1 MKDLLKRYFGYDEFR
16 PLQEEII
23 GSVLDKRD
31 TLVIMPTGGGK
42 SLCYQLPA
50 LRMDGLTLVVSP
62 LIALMKDQVDALRAN
77 GIAAEFINSTL
88 TYAEINRVQTQARQG
103 GLKILYLAPE
113 RLALPDFMGFLSTL
127 KVSLV
132 AVDEAHCI
140 SEWGHDFRPDYRTL
154 GGLRRGMP
162 DTPFIALTAT
172 ATERV
177 RGDIVSQLGLSKH
190 QEFIA
195 SFDRPNLRYEV
206 RPKERAFDQLVQ
218 LLRERK
224 GESAIIYCFSRNDTE
239 ELSDRLQDAGFKALA
254 YHAGME
260 AETRRRNQ
268 ERFIRDEVD
277 VIAATIAFGM
287 GIDKPD
293 VRLVVHQELPKTLE
307 AYYQQTGRAGRDGLP
322 SDCVLFYSYG
332 DKIKQDFFI
341 NQITDAAEKRGAQ
354 EKLGQVIEFCTLRT
368 CRRRYLLDYFGE
380 DSLASPVALFAQS
393 DSSGD
398 DAGNCGGCDVCLADM
413 EDFDATVIAQ
423 KILSAVVRTGERFG
437 AGYIAQVL
445 RGSKAE
451 RVLRL
456 GHDNLSV
463 YGIVNDHSDGEI
475 REICGLLLDKGM
487 LRKTSSE
494 YATLGVTTEGRR
506 FLNDRESLTLS
517 RRKKQERPARE
528 SRSSRG
534 GVRDTLDYDSGLFE
548 ELRALRRRIASE
560 KRVPPYVVFGDA
572 TLQQMAYYMPQ
583 SEDSLSRISGVGAVK
598 LAQYGDEFLAV
609 IREYAGENN
618 LPDRTAELR
627 RRSESRNAKTAGSTY
642 EHTKK
647 LLEQGLSID
656 EVAQERDM
664 SPSTIFAHLEM
675 LVQTG
680 EDLDLRAHLPSPDRA
695 MRIQDAFHRV
705 GNNRLTPVREVL
717 GDDYSYEEIRLV
729 RAFMSQQATHDTEES
744 KSDNLAKPKGSTYE
758 QTRQLLAQGLSVEE
772 VARQRGFVTDTIMG
786 HIDRLVQSGED
797 IDLRLYLPSP
807 ERTRK
812 IQDALLASD
821 SSSLVP
827 VKEALGEDYS
837 YGELRIVRTFIN
849 QQATYD
855 ADESNSYSVAET
867 RQEYP
872 SAYEKWSTEEDNE
885 LKRLHDTGMSLS
897 ELAERFGRNLGAIR
911 SRLRKLFTD
920 N

>member
-1 MKDLLKRYFGYDEFR
+1 MSDIMKDLLKEYFGYDAFR

-23 GSVLDKRD
+23 GSVLQKRD
-31 TLVIMPTGGGK
+31 ALVIMPTGGGK

-50 LRMDGLTLVVSP
+50 LSMDGVTLVVSP
-62 LIALMKDQVDALRAN
+62 LIALMKDQVDALKAN
-77 GIAAEFINSTL
+77 GIPAEFINSTL
-88 TYAEINRVQTQARQG
+88 TYAEIMRVQTQARQG
-103 GLKILYLAPE
+103 SLKILYLAPE
-113 RLALPDFMGFLSTL
+113 RLALPDFQGFLSTL

-177 RGDIVSQLGLSKH
+177 RGDIVSQLGLNRA
-190 QEFIA
+190 QQFIA

-206 RPKERAFDQLVQ
+206 RPKQRAFEQLVG

-224 GESAIIYCFSRNDTE
+224 GESAIIYCFSRKDTE
-239 ELSDRLQDAGFKALA
+239 EFSDRLQDAGFKALP
-254 YHAGME
+254 YHAGMD

-354 EKLGQVIEFCTLRT
+354 EKLAQVIEFCALRT

-380 DSLASPVALFAQS
+380 DSLS
-393 DSSGD
+393 DGN
-398 DAGNCGGCDVCLADM
+398 DAGSCGNCDVCLADM
-413 EDFDATVIAQ
+413 EEFDATVIAQ
-423 KILSAVVRTGERFG
+423 KILSAVIRTGERFG
-437 AGYIAQVL
+437 AGYISQVL

-463 YGIVNDHSDGEI
+463 YGIVNDHSDGDI
-475 REICGLLLDKGM
+475 REICALLLDKR
-487 LRKTSSE
+487 LLHKTSTE
-494 YATLGVTTEGRR
+494 YATLGVTQEGRE
-506 FLNDRESLTLS
+506 FLRSKERLMLNRP
-517 RRKKQERPARE
+517 KKQEIERE

-534 GVRDTLDYDSGLFE
+534 GARDTLDYDSGLFE

-572 TLQQMAYYMPQ
+572 TLQQMAYYIPQ

-598 LAQYGDEFLAV
+598 LQQYGEEFLA
-609 IREYAGENN
+609 IICEYARENN
-618 LPDRTAELR
+618 LPDRYRTSASQRDSGR
-627 RRSESRNAKTAGSTY
+627 R
-642 EHTKK
+642 
-647 LLEQGLSID
+647 LL
-656 EVAQERDM
+656 
-664 SPSTIFAHLEM
+664 
-675 LVQTG
+675 
-680 EDLDLRAHLPSPDRA
+680 
-695 MRIQDAFHRV
+695 
-705 GNNRLTPVREVL
+705 
-717 GDDYSYEEIRLV
+717 
-729 RAFMSQQATHDTEES
+729 
-744 KSDNLAKPKGSTYE
+744 
-758 QTRQLLAQGLSVEE
+758 
-772 VARQRGFVTDTIMG
+772 
-786 HIDRLVQSGED
+786 
-797 IDLRLYLPSP
+797 
-807 ERTRK
+807 
-812 IQDALLASD
+812 
-821 SSSLVP
+821 
-827 VKEALGEDYS
+827 
-837 YGELRIVRTFIN
+837 
-849 QQATYD
+849 
-855 ADESNSYSVAET
+855 
-867 RQEYP
+867 
-872 SAYEKWSTEEDNE
+872 
-885 LKRLHDTGMSLS
+885 
-897 ELAERFGRNLGAIR
+897 
-911 SRLRKLFTD
+911 
-920 N
+920 

>member
-1 MKDLLKRYFGYDEFR
+1 MAAESSLKDMQELLRQYFGYDEFR

-23 GSVLDKRD
+23 DSVQSGRD

-50 LRMDGLTLVVSP
+50 LRMDGITLVVSP
-62 LIALMKDQVDALRAN
+62 LIALMKDQVDALKAN

-88 TYAEINRVQTQARQG
+88 TFAEIRRVQEQAYSG
-103 GLKILYLAPE
+103 NLKILYLAPE
-113 RLALPDFMGFLSTL
+113 RLALLDFQAFLSGLT
-127 KVSLV
+127 VSIV

-154 GGLRRGMP
+154 GDLRRGMP
-162 DTPFIALTAT
+162 DVPFIALTAT

-177 RGDIVSQLGLSKH
+177 RGDIVSQLGLRAH
-190 QEFIA
+190 QEYIA
-195 SFDRPNLRYEV
+195 SFDRPNLRYDV

-224 GESAIIYCFSRNDTE
+224 GESAIIYCFSRKDTE
-239 ELSDRLQDAGFKALA
+239 ELSDRLQNAGFKALA

-268 ERFIRDEVD
+268 ERFIRDDVD
-277 VIAATIAFGM
+277 VIAATVAFGM

-368 CRRRYLLDYFGE
+368 CRRRYLLDYFGD
-380 DSLASPVALFAQS
+380 DSLSE
-393 DSSGD
+393 GD

-413 EDFDATVIAQ
+413 EEFDATIIAQ

-437 AGYIAQVL
+437 AGHVSMVL

-463 YGIVNDHSDGEI
+463 YGIVDDYSDKEI
-475 REICGLLLDKGM
+475 KDIAAMLLDKG
-487 LRKTSSE
+487 LLYKTSSE

-506 FLNDRESLTLS
+506 FLNDRDTLTLS

-528 SRSSRG
+528 SRSSRRSE
-534 GVRDTLDYDSGLFE
+534 RDTLDYDGGLFE

-560 KRVPPYVVFGDA
+560 KGLPPYMVFGDA

-598 LAQYGDEFLAV
+598 LAQYGDDFMAV
-609 IREYAGENN
+609 IQGYAGENN
-618 LPDRTAELR
+618 LPDRTAGLR

-642 EHTKK
+642 EHTKN

-664 SPSTIFAHLEM
+664 SPSTIFAHVEM

-680 EDLDLRAHLPSPDRA
+680 ENLDLRAHLPSPDRA
-695 MRIQDAFHRV
+695 MRIQDAFHQA
-705 GNNRLTPVREVL
+705 GDNRLTPIKQML
-717 GDDYSYEEIRLV
+717 GDDYSYDEIRLV
-729 RAFMSQQATHDTEES
+729 RAFISQQATHDSNES
-744 KSDNLAKPKGSTYE
+744 KSY
-758 QTRQLLAQGLSVEE
+758 SVEE
-772 VARQRGFVTDTIMG
+772 IRNTRRRMK
-786 HIDRLVQSGED
+786 SG
-797 IDLRLYLPSP
+797 RPK
-807 ERTRK
+807 T
-812 IQDALLASD
+812 
-821 SSSLVP
+821 
-827 VKEALGEDYS
+827 
-837 YGELRIVRTFIN
+837 T
-849 QQATYD
+849 
-855 ADESNSYSVAET
+855 
-867 RQEYP
+867 
-872 SAYEKWSTEEDNE
+872 
-885 LKRLHDTGMSLS
+885 MS
-897 ELAERFGRNLGAIR
+897 
-911 SRLRKLFTD
+911 
-920 N
+920 

>member
-1 MKDLLKRYFGYDEFR
+1 MQGLRETGRLRMMPADNRPLERDTIMPAGPTATTADPMTAAHRTADLLPLLKHYFGYDEFR
-16 PLQEEII
+16 PEQEGII
-23 GSVLDKRD
+23 ANALAGRHG
-31 TLVIMPTGGGK
+31 LVIMPTGGGK

-50 LRMDGLTLVVSP
+50 MALDGLTLVVSP
-62 LIALMKDQVDALRAN
+62 LIALMKDQVDALKAN

-88 TYAEINRVQTQARQG
+88 AYAEIMRVQAQARQG

-113 RLALPDFMGFLSTL
+113 RLALSDFKEWLSTL
-127 KVSLV
+127 NVSLV

-162 DTPFIALTAT
+162 DVPFIALTAT

-206 RPKERAFDQLVQ
+206 RPKQRAFEQLVG
-218 LLRERK
+218 LLRECK
-224 GESAIIYCFSRNDTE
+224 GESAIIYCFSRKDTE
-239 ELSDRLQDAGFKALA
+239 ELADSLRDEGIGALA

-341 NQITDAAEKRGAQ
+341 NQITDAVEKQGAQ

-368 CRRRYLLDYFGE
+368 CRRRYLLDYF
-380 DSLASPVALFAQS
+380 DDASLSE
-393 DSSGD
+393 GD

-423 KILSAVVRTGERFG
+423 KVLSAVIRTGERFG
-437 AGYIAQVL
+437 IHYISQVL
-445 RGSKAE
+445 RGSKDK
-451 RVLRL
+451 RVLEN
-456 GHDNLSV
+456 GHDRLSV
-463 YGIVNDHSDGEI
+463 YDIVDDYSDKEI
-475 REICGLLLDKGM
+475 KDIAAMLLDKGF

-494 YATLGVTTEGRR
+494 YATLGVTAEGRR
-506 FLNDRESLTLS
+506 FLNERDTLTLS

-534 GVRDTLDYDSGLFE
+534 GGRDALEYDSGLFE
-548 ELRALRRRIASE
+548 ELRALRRRIARE
-560 KRVPPYVVFGDA
+560 KRLPPYMVFGDA

-598 LAQYGDEFLAV
+598 LAQYGDAFLTV
-609 IREYAGENN
+609 IREYAVENN
-618 LPDRTAELR
+618 LRDSTAGLR
-627 RRSESRNAKTAGSTY
+627 PRRESRSAKNAGSTY
-642 EHTKK
+642 EHTKN

-664 SPSTIFAHLEM
+664 SPSTIFAHVEM

-680 EDLDLRAHLPSPDRA
+680 ENLDLRAHLPPPDRA

-705 GNNRLTPVREVL
+705 GDNRLTPVKEML
-717 GDDYSYEEIRLV
+717 GDDYSYDEIRLV
-729 RAFMSQQATHDTEES
+729 RAFMSQQA
-744 KSDNLAKPKGSTYE
+744 
-758 QTRQLLAQGLSVEE
+758 
-772 VARQRGFVTDTIMG
+772 
-786 HIDRLVQSGED
+786 
-797 IDLRLYLPSP
+797 
-807 ERTRK
+807 
-812 IQDALLASD
+812 
-821 SSSLVP
+821 
-827 VKEALGEDYS
+827 
-837 YGELRIVRTFIN
+837 
-849 QQATYD
+849 
-855 ADESNSYSVAET
+855 
-867 RQEYP
+867 
-872 SAYEKWSTEEDNE
+872 
-885 LKRLHDTGMSLS
+885 
-897 ELAERFGRNLGAIR
+897 
-911 SRLRKLFTD
+911 
-920 N
+920 

>member
-1 MKDLLKRYFGYDEFR
+1 MKDLLKKHFGYDEFR
-16 PLQEEII
+16 PLQEEVID
-23 GSVLDKRD
+23 SVLQQRD
-31 TLVIMPTGGGK
+31 ALVIMPTGGGK

-50 LRMDGLTLVVSP
+50 LSLDGLTLVVSP
-62 LIALMKDQVDALRAN
+62 LIALMKDQVDSLRAN
-77 GIAAEFINSTL
+77 GIAAEFINSSL
-88 TYAEINRVQTQARQG
+88 TYAEIGRVQRQAQQG
-103 GLKILYLAPE
+103 ELKILYLAPE
-113 RLALPDFMGFLSTL
+113 RLTLPDFREFLGTL
-127 KVSLV
+127 NVSLV

-162 DTPFIALTAT
+162 SVPFIALTAT

-177 RGDIVSQLGLSKH
+177 RTDILTQLGLK
-190 QEFIA
+190 QPQQFIA

-224 GESAIIYCFSRNDTE
+224 GESAIIYCFSRKDTE
-239 ELSDRLQDAGFKALA
+239 ELSDRLQDEGFKALP
-254 YHAGME
+254 YHAGMD

-293 VRLVVHQELPKTLE
+293 VRLIVHQELPKSLE

-354 EKLGQVIEFCTLRT
+354 EKLAQVIDFCTLRT

-380 DSLASPVALFAQS
+380 DSLSSPSSPS
-393 DSSGD
+393 DD
-398 DAGNCGGCDVCLADM
+398 DASNCGGCDVCLADM
-413 EDFDATVIAQ
+413 EDFDATIIAQ
-423 KILSAVVRTGERFG
+423 KIMSAVIRTGERFG

-463 YGIVNDHSDGEI
+463 YGIVDDFSDADI
-475 REICGLLLDKGM
+475 REVCGMLLDKGM
-487 LRKTSSE
+487 LYKNSEE
-494 YATLGVTTEGRR
+494 YATLGVTAEGRR
-506 FLNDRESLTLS
+506 FLRSSERLMLA
-517 RRKKQERPARE
+517 RRKKSNSEVL
-528 SRSSRG
+528 SSHKRG
-534 GVRDTLDYDSGLFE
+534 EILDYDSKLFD
-548 ELRALRRRIASE
+548 LLCAVRISIAE
-560 KRVPPYVVFGDA
+560 DADVPPYIVFDDV
-572 TLQQMAYYMPQ
+572 TLQQMAFFFPQ
-583 SEDSLSRISGVGAVK
+583 SRENLLRISGVGAIK
-598 LAQYGDEFLAV
+598 LEQYGDRFLKV
-609 IREYAGENN
+609 IQRYAQEHN
-618 LPDRTAELR
+618 LPERSIEPQRQSRQRSGHHRTR
-627 RRSESRNAKTAGSTY
+627 IAGSTY
-642 EHTKK
+642 EHTKN

-664 SPSTIFAHLEM
+664 SPSTIFAHVEM

-695 MRIQDAFHRV
+695 MRIQDAFHRA
-705 GNNRLTPVREVL
+705 GDNRLTPVKQML

-729 RAFMSQQATHDTEES
+729 RAFM
-744 KSDNLAKPKGSTYE
+744 
-758 QTRQLLAQGLSVEE
+758 
-772 VARQRGFVTDTIMG
+772 
-786 HIDRLVQSGED
+786 
-797 IDLRLYLPSP
+797 
-807 ERTRK
+807 
-812 IQDALLASD
+812 
-821 SSSLVP
+821 
-827 VKEALGEDYS
+827 
-837 YGELRIVRTFIN
+837 N

-855 ADESNSYSVAET
+855 YDEAKSYSVAEI
-867 RQEYP
+867 RQEHP
-872 SAYEKWSTEEDNE
+872 SAYEKWTQEDDDE
-885 LKRLHDTGMSLS
+885 LNRLHDAGLSVS
-897 ELAERFGRNLGAIR
+897 ELAERFGRNHGAIR
-911 SRLRKLFTD
+911 SRLRKLSTEH
-920 N
+920 

>member
-1 MKDLLKRYFGYDEFR
+1 MAAESSLKDMQELLRQYFGYDEFR

-23 GSVLDKRD
+23 DSVQSGRD

-50 LRMDGLTLVVSP
+50 LKLDGITLVVSP
-62 LIALMKDQVDALRAN
+62 LIALMKDQVDALKAN

-88 TYAEINRVQTQARQG
+88 TFAEIRRVQEQAYSG
-103 GLKILYLAPE
+103 NLKILYLAPE
-113 RLALPDFMGFLSTL
+113 RLALDNFQAFLSGLT
-127 KVSLV
+127 VSLV

-162 DTPFIALTAT
+162 DVPFIALTAT

-177 RGDIVSQLGLSKH
+177 RGDIVSQLGLRAH
-190 QEFIA
+190 QEYIA
-195 SFDRPNLRYEV
+195 SFDRPNLRYDV
-206 RPKERAFDQLVQ
+206 RPKERAFNQLAQ

-224 GESAIIYCFSRNDTE
+224 GESAIIYCFSRKDTE
-239 ELSDRLQDAGFKALA
+239 ELSDRLQNAGFKALA

-268 ERFIRDEVD
+268 ERFIRDDVD
-277 VIAATIAFGM
+277 VIAATVAFGM

-368 CRRRYLLDYFGE
+368 CRRRYLLDYFG
-380 DSLASPVALFAQS
+380 DALLS
-393 DSSGD
+393 EGD

-413 EDFDATVIAQ
+413 EEFDATIIAQ
-423 KILSAVVRTGERFG
+423 RILSAVVRTGERFG
-437 AGYIAQVL
+437 AGHVSMVL

-463 YGIVNDHSDGEI
+463 YGIVDDYSDKEI
-475 REICGLLLDKGM
+475 KDIAAMLLAKRL
-487 LRKTSSE
+487 LYKTSSE

-506 FLNDRESLTLS
+506 FLNDRDTLTLS

-528 SRSSRG
+528 SRSSRRSE
-534 GVRDTLDYDSGLFE
+534 RDTLDYDSELFE

-560 KRVPPYVVFGDA
+560 KGLPPYMVFGDA

-598 LAQYGDEFLAV
+598 LAQYGDDFLAV

-618 LPDRTAELR
+618 LPDRMLGLQMQGRQNATKPSAVPVSYMERMRQQYSNAYEKWTDADDEQLIQGRLLGHSVQELAEQFGR
-627 RRSESRNAKTAGSTY
+627 QPSAIESRLR
-642 EHTKK
+642 K
-647 LLEQGLSID
+647 LALAMSGLDSNPRD
-656 EVAQERDM
+656 AEKQE
-664 SPSTIFAHLEM
+664 L
-675 LVQTG
+675 
-680 EDLDLRAHLPSPDRA
+680 
-695 MRIQDAFHRV
+695 
-705 GNNRLTPVREVL
+705 
-717 GDDYSYEEIRLV
+717 
-729 RAFMSQQATHDTEES
+729 
-744 KSDNLAKPKGSTYE
+744 STYE
-758 QTRQLLAQGLSVEE
+758 QTKLLLDQGLTLDE
-772 VARQRGFVTDTIMG
+772 VASERGLARGTIMG
-786 HIDRLVQSGED
+786 HIDRLVQAGQD
-797 IDLRLYLPSP
+797 IDLRPYLPSAQ
-807 ERTRK
+807 RMK
-812 IQDALLASD
+812 VIQDALKQSQ
-821 SSSLVP
+821 SNSLIP
-827 VKEALGEDYS
+827 VKEALGDDYD
-837 YGELRIVRTFIN
+837 YGELRIVRAFM
-849 QQATYD
+849 
-855 ADESNSYSVAET
+855 
-867 RQEYP
+867 RQHGG
-872 SAYEKWSTEEDNE
+872 
-885 LKRLHDTGMSLS
+885 L
-897 ELAERFGRNLGAIR
+897 
-911 SRLRKLFTD
+911 
-920 N
+920 

>member
-1 MKDLLKRYFGYDEFR
+1 MKDLLKEHFGYDEFR

-23 GSVLDKRD
+23 GSVLQQRD

-50 LRMDGLTLVVSP
+50 LRLDGLTLVVSP
-62 LIALMKDQVDALRAN
+62 LIALMKDQVDALKAN
-77 GIAAEFINSTL
+77 GIPAEFVNGTL
-88 TYAEINRVQTQARQG
+88 TYAEIMRVQTQARQG

-113 RLALPDFMGFLSTL
+113 RLALADFQAFLNTL

-140 SEWGHDFRPDYRTL
+140 SEWGHDFRPDYRML

-177 RGDIVSQLGLSKH
+177 RGDIVSQLGLNRA
-190 QEFIA
+190 QQFIA

-206 RPKERAFDQLVQ
+206 RPKQRAFQQLVG

-224 GESAIIYCFSRNDTE
+224 GESAIIYCFSRKDTE
-239 ELSDRLQDAGFKALA
+239 ELADSLRTEGFDALP
-254 YHAGME
+254 YHAGMD

-341 NQITDAAEKRGAQ
+341 NRIEDAAEKRSAQ
-354 EKLGQVIEFCTLRT
+354 EKLAQVIDFCNLRT

-380 DSLASPVALFAQS
+380 DSLS
-393 DSSGD
+393 DGN
-398 DAGNCGGCDVCLADM
+398 DAGSCGNCDVCLADM
-413 EDFDATVIAQ
+413 EELDATVIAQ
-423 KILSAVVRTGERFG
+423 KILSAVIRTGERFG
-437 AGYIAQVL
+437 AGYISQVL

-463 YGIVNDHSDGEI
+463 YGLVDDYTDKEI
-475 REICGLLLDKGM
+475 KDIAAQLLAKGL

-494 YATLGVTTEGRR
+494 YATLGVTAEGRR
-506 FLNDRESLTLS
+506 FLNDRDTLTLS
-517 RRKKQERPARE
+517 RRKKQEVERE

-534 GVRDTLDYDSGLFE
+534 GARDTLDYDSGLFE
-548 ELRALRRRIASE
+548 KLRALRRRIASE
-560 KRVPPYVVFGDA
+560 KRLPPYVVFGDA
-572 TLQQMAYYMPQ
+572 TLQQMAYYIPQ
-583 SEDSLSRISGVGAVK
+583 SEESMSRISGVGAVK
-598 LAQYGDEFLAV
+598 LQQYGDDFLAV
-609 IREYAGENN
+609 ICEYARENN
-618 LPDRTAELR
+618 LQDRTAESR
-627 RRSESRNAKTAGSTY
+627 QPSESRSARIAGSTY
-642 EHTKK
+642 EHTKN

-664 SPSTIFAHLEM
+664 SPSTIFAHIEM

-680 EDLDLRAHLPSPDRA
+680 ENLDLRAHLPSPDRA
-695 MRIQDAFHRV
+695 MRIQDAFYRI
-705 GNNRLTPVREVL
+705 GDSRLTPVKELL

-729 RAFMSQQATHDTEES
+729 RAFMRQQT
-744 KSDNLAKPKGSTYE
+744 
-758 QTRQLLAQGLSVEE
+758 
-772 VARQRGFVTDTIMG
+772 
-786 HIDRLVQSGED
+786 
-797 IDLRLYLPSP
+797 
-807 ERTRK
+807 
-812 IQDALLASD
+812 
-821 SSSLVP
+821 
-827 VKEALGEDYS
+827 
-837 YGELRIVRTFIN
+837 
-849 QQATYD
+849 TYD
-855 ADESNSYSVAET
+855 ANEQKTYTAQEV
-867 RQEYP
+867 RQQYP
-872 SAYEKWSTEEDNE
+872 SASEKWTQEDDDE
-885 LKRLHDTGMSLS
+885 LKRLHDTGLRLP

-911 SRLRKLFTD
+911 SRLRKLITD
-920 N
+920 D

>member
-1 MKDLLKRYFGYDEFR
+1 MKDLLKRHFGYDEFR
-16 PLQEEII
+16 PLQEEVID
-23 GSVLDKRD
+23 SVLRQRD

-50 LRMDGLTLVVSP
+50 LRLDGLTLVVSP
-62 LIALMKDQVDALRAN
+62 LIALMKDQVDSLRAN
-77 GIAAEFINSTL
+77 GIAAEFINSSL
-88 TYAEINRVQTQARQG
+88 TYAEIARVQAHARQG
-103 GLKILYLAPE
+103 DLKILYLAPE
-113 RLALPDFMGFLSTL
+113 RLTLPDFREFLDTL
-127 KVSLV
+127 NVSLV

-162 DTPFIALTAT
+162 SVPFIALTAT

-177 RGDIVSQLGLSKH
+177 RADILAQLGLKEP
-190 QEFIA
+190 QQFIA

-224 GESAIIYCFSRNDTE
+224 DESAIIYCFSRKDTE
-239 ELSDRLQDAGFKALA
+239 ELSDRLRDAGFKALP
-254 YHAGME
+254 YHAGMD

-341 NQITDAAEKRGAQ
+341 DRIEDATEKRGAQ
-354 EKLGQVIEFCTLRT
+354 EKLAQVIEFCTLRT

-380 DSLASPVALFAQS
+380 DSLSSPPSL
-393 DSSGD
+393 SSPSSD

-413 EDFDATVIAQ
+413 EDFDATIIAQ
-423 KILSAVVRTGERFG
+423 KIMSAVIRTGERFG

-463 YGIVNDHSDGEI
+463 YGIVEDHSDSEI
-475 REICGLLLDKGM
+475 REICGMLLDKSL

-494 YATLGVTTEGRR
+494 YATLGVTAEGRR
-506 FLNDRESLTLS
+506 FLRSRERLTLA
-517 RRKKQERPARE
+517 RRKKSDSEVL
-528 SRSSRG
+528 SSPMRG
-534 GVRDTLDYDSGLFE
+534 EMLNYDSKLFDL
-548 ELRALRRRIASE
+548 LRAVRIGIADDAN
-560 KRVPPYVVFGDA
+560 VPPYIIFGDV
-572 TLQQMAYYMPQ
+572 TLQQMAYYIPQ
-583 SEDSLSRISGVGAVK
+583 SRETLLRISGVGAIK
-598 LAQYGDEFLAV
+598 LEQYGDRFLRV
-609 IREYAGENN
+609 IQRYAQEHNITERSIE
-618 LPDRTAELR
+618 PQRQSR
-627 RRSESRNAKTAGSTY
+627 QRSESRRTRTASSTY
-642 EHTKK
+642 EHTKN

-664 SPSTIFAHLEM
+664 SPRTILAHVEM

-695 MRIQDAFHRV
+695 MLIQDAFHRV
-705 GNNRLTPVREVL
+705 GDNRLTPVKELL

-729 RAFMSQQATHDTEES
+729 RAFMNQQATHDTDES
-744 KSDNLAKPKGSTYE
+744 KP
-758 QTRQLLAQGLSVEE
+758 
-772 VARQRGFVTDTIMG
+772 
-786 HIDRLVQSGED
+786 
-797 IDLRLYLPSP
+797 
-807 ERTRK
+807 
-812 IQDALLASD
+812 
-821 SSSLVP
+821 
-827 VKEALGEDYS
+827 
-837 YGELRIVRTFIN
+837 
-849 QQATYD
+849 
-855 ADESNSYSVAET
+855 YSVMDI

-872 SAYEKWSTEEDNE
+872 SAYEKWTEEDDKE
-885 LKRLHDTGMSLS
+885 LKRLHDLGLSTS
-897 ELAERFGRNLGAIR
+897 ELAERFGRNLGTIR
-911 SRLRKLFTD
+911 SRLRKLLID
-920 N
+920 D

>member
-1 MKDLLKRYFGYDEFR
+1 MSDIMKDLLKEYFGYDAFR

-23 GSVLDKRD
+23 GSVLQKRD
-31 TLVIMPTGGGK
+31 ALVIMPTGGGK

-50 LRMDGLTLVVSP
+50 LSMDGVTLVVSP
-62 LIALMKDQVDALRAN
+62 LIALMKDQVDALKAN
-77 GIAAEFINSTL
+77 GIPAEFINSTL
-88 TYAEINRVQTQARQG
+88 TYAEIMRVQTQARQG
-103 GLKILYLAPE
+103 SLKILYLAPE
-113 RLALPDFMGFLSTL
+113 RLALPDFQGFLSTL

-162 DTPFIALTAT
+162 SVPFIALTAT

-177 RGDIVSQLGLSKH
+177 RADILTQLGLK
-190 QEFIA
+190 QPQQFIA

-206 RPKERAFDQLVQ
+206 RPKQQAFQQLVG

-224 GESAIIYCFSRNDTE
+224 GESAIIYCFSRKDTE
-239 ELSDRLQDAGFKALA
+239 EFSDRLQDAGFKALP
-254 YHAGME
+254 YHAGMD

-354 EKLGQVIEFCTLRT
+354 DKLAQVIDFCDLRT
-368 CRRRYLLDYFGE
+368 CRRRYLLDYFGD
-380 DSLASPVALFAQS
+380 DSLS
-393 DSSGD
+393 DGN
-398 DAGNCGGCDVCLADM
+398 DAGSCGNCDVCLADM
-413 EDFDATVIAQ
+413 EEFDATIIAQ

-437 AGYIAQVL
+437 AGYISQVL

-475 REICGLLLDKGM
+475 REICALLLDKG
-487 LRKTSSE
+487 LLHKTSAE
-494 YATLGVTTEGRR
+494 YATLGVTAEGRR
-506 FLNDRESLTLS
+506 FLNDRDTLILS
-517 RRKKQERPARE
+517 RRKKQEVERE
-528 SRSSRG
+528 TRSSRRG
-534 GVRDTLDYDSGLFE
+534 ARDTPDYDSGLFE
-548 ELRALRRRIASE
+548 QLRALRRRIASE
-560 KRVPPYVVFGDA
+560 KALPPYMVFGDA
-572 TLQQMAYYMPQ
+572 TLQQMAYYIPQ
-583 SEDSLSRISGVGAVK
+583 SEESLSRISGVGAVK
-598 LAQYGDEFLAV
+598 LRQYGDDFLSV
-609 IREYAGENN
+609 IREYARESN
-618 LPDRTAELR
+618 LQDRTAELR
-627 RRSESRNAKTAGSTY
+627 QRGESRSARTASSTY
-642 EHTKK
+642 GHTKN

-664 SPSTIFAHLEM
+664 SPSTIFAHIEM

-680 EDLDLRAHLPSPDRA
+680 ENLDLRAHLPSPDRA

-705 GNNRLTPVREVL
+705 GDNRLTPIKELL

-729 RAFMSQQATHDTEES
+729 RAFI
-744 KSDNLAKPKGSTYE
+744 N
-758 QTRQLLAQGLSVEE
+758 RQG
-772 VARQRGFVTDTIMG
+772 
-786 HIDRLVQSGED
+786 
-797 IDLRLYLPSP
+797 
-807 ERTRK
+807 
-812 IQDALLASD
+812 IQDADEPKTYNAQE
-821 SSSLVP
+821 VP
-827 VKEALGEDYS
+827 
-837 YGELRIVRTFIN
+837 
-849 QQATYD
+849 QQ
-855 ADESNSYSVAET
+855 
-867 RQEYP
+867 YP
-872 SAYEKWSTEEDNE
+872 SVSQKWTQEDDNE
-885 LKRLHDTGMSLS
+885 LKRLHDTGLRLP

-911 SRLRKLFTD
+911 SRLRKLITD
-920 N
+920 D